1 MKSIHAILL
10 TFVIVFF
17 LFGVSESVVFPRNGS
32 FPAAK
37 TFQGLEG
44 GLKER
49 ALSCPSYAPKYC
61 ESYNFCCPSNDV
73 SVVQTTYLAALWDPT
88 AVQADVV
95 INYHEVIDF
104 NFLCSY

>member
-1 MKSIHAILL
+1 MKSIYTILL

-17 LFGVSESVVFPRNGS
+17 LFGVSESAVFPRNRS

-44 GLKER
+44 SLKER

-61 ESYNFCCPSNDV
+61 ESHNFCCPS
-73 SVVQTTYLAALWDPT
+73 
-88 AVQADVV
+88 V
-95 INYHEVIDF
+95 IFII
-104 NFLCSY
+104 